1 MRKLKNFTKK
11 EYSALYR
18 IMIVC
23 GMVLFVSCNGNN
35 TVKKEK
41 VENPETE
48 AQSSTVISN
57 EDTGKF
63 SAEDMIGVWDYYAES
78 APDDKIEIIF
88 KKDGTLIDYI
98 DFHSTGTYKVSED
111 GSIIT
116 MQFFY
121 NDGSTSQESKP
132 FEYKVLEYSKERLK
146 IVHNGSDGKNI
157 IYDRK
162 KKSDN
167 YTGEL

>member
-1 MRKLKNFTKK
+1 MGKLKNFTEKG
-11 EYSALYR
+11 YFAFYQ
-18 IMIVC
+18 IMVVC
-23 GMVLFVSCNGNN
+23 GMLLFVSCNGNN
-35 TVKKEK
+35 VTKKEK
-41 VENPETE
+41 VENPGTE
-48 AQSSTVISN
+48 AQSGIITSN
-57 EDTGKF
+57 EDTDKF
-63 SAEDMIGVWDYYAES
+63 SAEDMVGIWDYYAES
-78 APDDKIEIIF
+78 APNDKIEIIF

-132 FEYKVLEYSKERLK
+132 FEYKVLEYSKERFK
-146 IVHNGSDGKNI
+146 IVHNGGDGTKI

-162 KKSDN
+162 LKSDN
-167 YTGEL
+167 YAGEL

>member
-1 MRKLKNFTKK
+1 MKRLKNITK
-11 EYSALYR
+11 ERHSTILQIAA
-18 IMIVC
+18 IC
-23 GMVLFVSCNGNN
+23 GMLLFVSCNGGNAIN
-35 TVKKEK
+35 KEK
-41 VENPETE
+41 GVNSETKT
-48 AQSSTVISN
+48 QQNVTVPK
-57 EDTGKF
+57 EEGAKF
-63 SAEDMIGVWDYYAES
+63 SAADMVGVWDYYAES
-78 APDDKIEIIF
+78 APNDKIEIIF

-132 FEYKVLEYSKERLK
+132 FEYKVLEYSKERFK
-146 IVHNGSDGKNI
+146 IIHNSPNGKNI

>member
-1 MRKLKNFTKK
+1 MRKLKNFTEKGH
-11 EYSALYR
+11 SAFYR
-18 IMIVC
+18 IMVVC
-23 GMVLFVSCNGNN
+23 GILLFVSCNGNN
-35 TVKKEK
+35 ALKKEK

-48 AQSSTVISN
+48 SSSTTSN
-57 EDTGKF
+57 EDTSKF
-63 SAEDMIGVWDYYAES
+63 SAEDMVGIWDYYAES
-78 APDDKIEIIF
+78 DPNDKIEIIF

-132 FEYKVLEYSKERLK
+132 FEYKVLEYSKERFK
-146 IVHNGSDGKNI
+146 IIHNSSNGKNI

-162 KKSDN
+162 QKSDY